1 MLDINSSIFLWILH
15 YKYLLLFLSV
25 IIEGPVVTM
34 FAGFSAATGYMNF
47 WLAYLAILA
56 GEVGGDALYY
66 ALGYYGREKIILKYG
81 WITNIFLPEVKK
93 IERLFKKHG
102 AKTLFITKI
111 THVIG
116 LPFLIAAGI
125 ARFSLKR
132 FLWADFLATL
142 PKSLTF
148 LFIGYYFSQATM
160 KVSQDLQTATII
172 AISSMILFVAIYI
185 LVGRYYYRKAIKEN
199 NNSENL

>member
-1 MLDINSSIFLWILH
+1 MLDINSSILIWILH

-47 WLAYLAILA
+47 WLAYLVILA
-56 GEVGGDALYY
+56 GEVGGDVLYY

-81 WITNIFLPEVKK
+81 WIANIFLPEVEK
-93 IERLFKKHG
+93 IEKLFKKHG
-102 AKTLFITKI
+102 SKTLFITKI

-125 ARFSLKR
+125 ARYSLAR
-132 FLWADFLATL
+132 FIFADFLATL
-142 PKSLTF
+142 PKSLVF
-148 LFIGYYFSQATM
+148 MIIGYYFSQATIR
-160 KVSQDLQTATII
+160 VSQDLQTATII
-172 AISSMILFVAIYI
+172 AISSMVLFLAVYI
-185 LVGRYYYRKAIKEN
+185 AVGRYYYRKTIREN
-199 NNSENL
+199 NHS